1 MDVMNRAFPENS
13 VIGVCV
19 KLAHAT
25 FYDALPSNAA
35 ALRPTAPAVVDPPK
49 RRPRESFLKRWTN
62 AFDNWCYR
70 QSLKEREAYLA
81 QAQDVFDLENRMRRL
96 EQRPLP
102 YY

>member
-1 MDVMNRAFPENS
+1 MEAMNRAFPEHS
-13 VIGVCV
+13 VIGACV

-35 ALRPTAPAVVDPPK
+35 TMRPTAPTEVDPPM
-49 RRPRESFLKRWTN
+49 RRPSESLLKRWTN

-70 QSLKEREAYLA
+70 QSLNEREAYLA

-96 EQRPLP
+96 ERHPFP